1 MLPCTR
7 PRGGDIRLQL
17 GTARIMGNSPL
28 EQRVTQAAEATLA
41 EQGYVSAVDVLLH
54 LGWLAPPHLDLWR
67 QGRVACLERMVQAGL
82 GKQSTA
88 MRTLRTWATRR
99 GLTPSETAYLART
112 RDRRRLRFSVS
123 GQPDIERAYRT
134 HWVSP
139 DLSARKAERLRK
151 AAAQPPD
158 LVVVDPLNQWTCA
171 GCATSGEGLLLMQD
185 DQPLCLRCSRLDH
198 LIFLPAGDA
207 TRTRRAHRASTLTA
221 VVVRFSRT
229 RKRYER
235 QGLLVEPN
243 ALEAPP
249 PSPIATGS
257 RSRPPGPV

>member
-1 MLPCTR
+1 MR
-7 PRGGDIRLQL
+7 
-17 GTARIMGNSPL
+17 NSRL

-41 EQGYVSAVDVLLH
+41 EQGYVSAVDVLLR
-54 LGWLAPPHLDLWR
+54 LGWLAPSQLNLWR
-67 QGRVACLERMVQAGL
+67 QGRVECLERVIQAGL

-99 GLTPSETAYLART
+99 GLTPSQTAYVART

-123 GQPDIERAYRT
+123 GGPDIERAYRT

-139 DLSARKAERLRK
+139 SLSAQKAERLRR
-151 AAAQPPD
+151 AGEPPD

-185 DQPLCLRCSRLDH
+185 DQPLCLRCARLDH
-198 LIFLPAGDA
+198 LVFLPAGDA
-207 TRTRRAHRASTLTA
+207 QRTRRAHRASTLTA

-235 QGLLVEPN
+235 QGLLVEPQ
-243 ALEAPP
+243 ALPAPPPPP
-249 PSPIATGS
+249 PSPIAAG
-257 RSRPPGPV
+257 

>member
-1 MLPCTR
+1 
-7 PRGGDIRLQL
+7 
-17 GTARIMGNSPL
+17 
-28 EQRVTQAAEATLA
+28 
-41 EQGYVSAVDVLLH
+41 
-54 LGWLAPPHLDLWR
+54 
-67 QGRVACLERMVQAGL
+67 MVQAGL

-88 MRTLRTWATRR
+88 MRTMRPWATRR

-112 RDRRRLRFSVS
+112 RDRRQLRFSVS
-123 GQPDIERAYRT
+123 GQPDIERAYHT

-158 LVVVDPLNQWTCA
+158 LVVVDSLTEWTCA

-207 TRTRRAHRASTLTA
+207 TRTDGRI
-221 VVVRFSRT
+221 
-229 RKRYER
+229 
-235 QGLLVEPN
+235 
-243 ALEAPP
+243 AP
-249 PSPIATGS
+249 A
-257 RSRPPGPV
+257 PGPRSWSTSAGPASATNDRVYSWNPMR

>member
-1 MLPCTR
+1 
-7 PRGGDIRLQL
+7 
-17 GTARIMGNSPL
+17 MGNSRL
-28 EQRVTQAAEATLA
+28 EQRVIQAAEASLA
-41 EQGYVSAVDVLLH
+41 EQGYVSAVDVLLR

-82 GKQSTA
+82 GKQSAA

-139 DLSARKAERLRK
+139 DLSARKAERLR
-151 AAAQPPD
+151 AAANQPPD
-158 LVVVDPLNQWTCA
+158 LVVVDPLNPWTCA

-235 QGLLVEPN
+235 QGLLVEPH